1 MVPLGDAGGSK
12 DDSFASPPRR
22 QTSNHSSGA
31 ITHTGV
37 IPNKTDFK
45 TGIVSSGQTMHV
57 QEAAALSA
65 SEPVSEHPRETL
77 QRSQPEASPVPP
89 GTSQSQGRQSVANRM
104 LANSSATKPTTR
116 PPRRELPA
124 QPASVAAAHKAAG
137 RSDSITTPSKQG
149 KLTRKEE
156 ELQNAQQHL
165 EAYSVE
171 GINYHLVKLIGKGAY
186 GAVYLAEDA
195 TGNRV
200 AVKYIVNAFTG
211 NTDARRI
218 FREIKVMQHFKHP
231 NIVELQGVILPR
243 DTERFTGMYIVSELM
258 ETDLHRV
265 IHSRQDLTSDHISY
279 FIYQLLCAL
288 KHLHAASVLHRDLK
302 PSNLL
307 VNSDCSLKIC
317 DFGLARE
324 TDVTLSVALTEYVV
338 TRWYRAPEVLL
349 SGGQYTAAIDVWSVG
364 CILGELLMRR
374 PLFPGENYLHQLQLI
389 MQTLGSPSLDDLH
402 FVQTEAARQFILRQP
417 YHRGVPFAQLMPH
430 VRGPCLDL
438 LHKMLLFDPHK
449 RITIEEALA
458 HPFMARVR
466 TARSHIS
473 EIDPPTKFVIGPRL
487 RKLSVDAIR
496 ELFVQ
501 GLCLNQMDTSLM
513 QEAEGA
519 KSTATAAAY
528 DSDDS
533 LDDKEALAA
542 SRTATG
548 SSQEGGYYNAVD
560 RGIDQ
565 TANAKYWASA
575 AEQLNEVMQA
585 AGVSG
590 GEAGSGKQEEHSG
603 DTVQAQQ
610 VGPNPTVLAGLL
622 ARLQDKASPPEAG
635 GGADFTSI
643 PGARPRRQRPGNPY
657 QAAAIQNELD
667 AGGKHPYRHNSAS
680 THYQFN
686 GAAADSDGE
695 SAPQSSRR
703 EPGAAAEST
712 RKLQWKYGKPSKL
725 ISPIG
730 QDGALDAVF
739 TSQASPPN
747 KPLPAL
753 PAHAAAAVAAAER
766 ATTLTPQPSTVQHTQ
781 D

>member
-1 MVPLGDAGGSK
+1 MGNGQGKQVVPLGDTGSSK

-22 QTSNHSSGA
+22 QPSKHSSGA
-31 ITHTGV
+31 LTHTGV
-37 IPNKTDFK
+37 IPSKNDFEAGFV
-45 TGIVSSGQTMHV
+45 TSEESQGQKMA
-57 QEAAALSA
+57 EAIGALEQNAA
-65 SEPVSEHPRETL
+65 ETPK
-77 QRSQPEASPVPP
+77 RSPHTHAAGHTP
-89 GTSQSQGRQSVANRM
+89 TSQSQGRQSLANKM
-104 LANSSATKPTTR
+104 LANASAVKPTTK
-116 PPRRELPA
+116 PPQRELPA

-137 RSDSITTPSKQG
+137 RSDSITTPSQNVKRS
-149 KLTRKEE
+149 RKEE
-156 ELQNAQQHL
+156 ELHNAQQHL

-171 GINYHLVKLIGKGAY
+171 GINYTLLKLIGKGAY

-211 NTDARRI
+211 STDSRRI

-231 NIVELQGVILPR
+231 NIIELQGVILPR
-243 DTERFTGMYIVSELM
+243 DTTTFTGMYIVSELM

-302 PSNLL
+302 PANLL

-324 TDVTLSVALTEYVV
+324 TDVSLSVALTEYVV

-417 YHRGVPFAQLMPH
+417 YHRGVPFSQLMPH

-438 LHKMLLFDPHK
+438 LHRMLLFDPHK
-449 RITIEEALA
+449 RITIDEALA

-466 TARSHIS
+466 AARSHVS
-473 EIDPPTKFVIGPRL
+473 EIDPPAKFVIGPRL

-501 GLCLNQMDTSLM
+501 GLCLNKVDTSLIQAGEQVSSM
-513 QEAEGA
+513 DGR
-519 KSTATAAAY
+519 Y
-528 DSDDS
+528 DSDES
-533 LDDKEALAA
+533 LSEEEVEAVTH
-542 SRTATG
+542 TAKPDAT
-548 SSQEGGYYNAVD
+548 STMYYNAVD

-565 TANAKYWASA
+565 VENAKYWASA
-575 AEQLNEVMQA
+575 AEQLDEVLVE
-585 AGVSG
+585 AGVTAEHG
-590 GEAGSGKQEEHSG
+590 TGKLQELTHG
-603 DTVQAQQ
+603 DSQSTQPSAA
-610 VGPNPTVLAGLL
+610 GPNPALLAGLL
-622 ARLQDKASPPEAG
+622 AKIQDRGNSPAASD
-635 GGADFTSI
+635 GANFRSI
-643 PGARPRRQRPGNPY
+643 PGAKQRKQRPGNPY
-657 QAAAIQNELD
+657 QAAAIQQELD
-667 AGGKHPYRHNSAS
+667 PSGRQQYRRDSAS
-680 THYQFN
+680 VHYQFN
-686 GAAADSDGE
+686 GAAGDSDGE

-703 EPGAAAEST
+703 EPAAAK
-712 RKLQWKYGKPSKL
+712 KLQWKYGKPSQL

-730 QDGALDAVF
+730 QSGAADALF

-753 PAHAAAAVAAAER
+753 PARAAEAAAVAAAGR
-766 ATTLTPQPSTVQHTQ
+766 SIDHP
-781 D
+781 

>member
-1 MVPLGDAGGSK
+1 MGNGQGKQVVPMSDQAGSK

-31 ITHTGV
+31 LTHTGV
-37 IPNKTDFK
+37 IPSQTDFE
-45 TGIVSSGQTMHV
+45 SGKVGSHLPETAEESK
-57 QEAAALSA
+57 EAAEIQAAAEPETPKRSQIQAKAEALS
-65 SEPVSEHPRETL
+65 
-77 QRSQPEASPVPP
+77 
-89 GTSQSQGRQSVANRM
+89 GTTTPSRQSVASKM
-104 LANSSATKPTTR
+104 LASAGKSIKPASK
-116 PPRRELPA
+116 PPQRELPA

-137 RSDSITTPSKQG
+137 RSDSITTPNKNAKQSK
-149 KLTRKEE
+149 KEE
-156 ELQNAQQHL
+156 ELFNAQTHL

-171 GINYHLVKLIGKGAY
+171 GINYRLVKLIGKGAY

-195 TGNRV
+195 TGSRV

-211 NTDARRI
+211 ATDARRI
-218 FREIKVMQHFKHP
+218 FREIKVMQHFQHP
-231 NIVELQGVILPR
+231 NIVELKGIILPR
-243 DTERFTGMYIVSELM
+243 DTENFTGMYIVSELM

-438 LHKMLLFDPHK
+438 LHRMLLFDPHK
-449 RITIEEALA
+449 RITIDEALD

-466 TARSHIS
+466 AARAHIS
-473 EIDPPTKFVIGPRL
+473 EIPPPAKFVIGPRL
-487 RKLSVDAIR
+487 RKLSVEAIR
-496 ELFVQ
+496 ELFVR
-501 GLCLNQMDTSLM
+501 GLCLNEVDTDFP
-513 QEAEGA
+513 QERSAPKQA
-519 KSTATAAAY
+519 DHY
-528 DSDDS
+528 DSDES
-533 LDDKEALAA
+533 LSDMESEDVSGVADTQSGEKGAD
-542 SRTATG
+542 
-548 SSQEGGYYNAVD
+548 EGADYYNAVD
-560 RGIDQ
+560 HGIDQ
-565 TANAKYWASA
+565 DANAKYWASA
-575 AEQLNEVMQA
+575 AEQLDEVLMQVQERSSNTA
-585 AGVSG
+585 EGKTVESSAG
-590 GEAGSGKQEEHSG
+590 AGAS
-603 DTVQAQQ
+603 
-610 VGPNPTVLAGLL
+610 GPNPAVLASLL
-622 ARLQDKASPPEAG
+622 NKIQKQGASE
-635 GGADFTSI
+635 GGANFASV
-643 PGARPRRQRPGNPY
+643 PGAKARKTRPGNPY
-657 QAAAIQNELD
+657 QSAAIKQELD
-667 AGGKHPYRHNSAS
+667 ASGQSRFRRESAAD
-680 THYQFN
+680 HYQYN
-686 GAAADSDGE
+686 GAAVDSDGE

-703 EPGAAAEST
+703 EAQPKSKSL
-712 RKLQWKYGKPSKL
+712 RWRYGKPSEL

-730 QDGALDAVF
+730 QDGAPDTVF

-753 PAHAAAAVAAAER
+753 PAHAADMVAAA
-766 ATTLTPQPSTVQHTQ
+766 AAHAPKTPSKV
-781 D
+781 